1 MGARTLFQSPMA
13 NLLSSDQRQQLA
25 QQRPLWTPSADRMT
39 RQLVFRDF
47 VEAFGFMAQVA
58 LLAESKNHHPNWSNV
73 YNRVSIDLTTHDL
86 GGLSS
91 LDVELAAAI
100 DALLP
105 A

>member
-1 MGARTLFQSPMA
+1 MTVERLDATQMTA
-13 NLLSSDQRQQLA
+13 LA
-25 QQRPLWTPSADRMT
+25 TELPNWSVQGKRLH
-39 RQLVFRDF
+39 RDLQFKSF

-100 DALLP
+100 DGLLP

>member
-1 MGARTLFQSPMA
+1 MPVERLDAAQKSALSTTLPNWVVNGERLHRELQFKS
-13 NLLSSDQRQQLA
+13 
-25 QQRPLWTPSADRMT
+25 
-39 RQLVFRDF
+39 F

-91 LDVELAAAI
+91 LDVELASAI

>member
-1 MGARTLFQSPMA
+1 MPVERLDATQKSA
-13 NLLSSDQRQQLA
+13 LA
-25 QQRPLWTPSADRMT
+25 T
-39 RQLVFRDF
+39 RLPHWGVQEERLHRDLQFNSF

-86 GGLSS
+86 GGLSR
-91 LDVELAAAI
+91 LDVELATAI
-100 DALLP
+100 DGLLP

>member
-1 MGARTLFQSPMA
+1 MPVERLDAAQKSALSTTLP
-13 NLLSSDQRQQLA
+13 N
-25 QQRPLWTPSADRMT
+25 WVVNGDRLH
-39 RQLVFRDF
+39 RELQFKSF

-73 YNRVSIDLTTHDL
+73 YNRVSISLTTHDL

-91 LDVELAAAI
+91 LDVELASAI

>member
-1 MGARTLFQSPMA
+1 MPVERLDATQKSALSTLLPDWSVEGER
-13 NLLSSDQRQQLA
+13 LH
-25 QQRPLWTPSADRMT
+25 
-39 RQLVFRDF
+39 RDLKFNSF

-73 YNRVSIDLTTHDL
+73 YNRVSIELTTHDL

-100 DALLP
+100 EALLP

>member
-1 MGARTLFQSPMA
+1 MPVERLDAAEKSALSRT
-13 NLLSSDQRQQLA
+13 
-25 QQRPLWTPSADRMT
+25 RPNWVVNGDKLH
-39 RQLVFRDF
+39 RDLEFNSF

-58 LLAESKNHHPNWSNV
+58 LLAEYKNHHPNWSNV

-91 LDVELAAAI
+91 LDVELASAI

>member
-1 MGARTLFQSPMA
+1 MPVERLDAAQKSE
-13 NLLSSDQRQQLA
+13 LSKAL
-25 QQRPLWTPSADRMT
+25 PNWVVNGDR
-39 RQLVFRDF
+39 LHRDLQFNSF

-58 LLAESKNHHPNWSNV
+58 LLAESKNHHPNWNNV

>member
-1 MGARTLFQSPMA
+1 MTVARLDATQKSA
-13 NLLSSDQRQQLA
+13 LA
-25 QQRPLWTPSADRMT
+25 KELPDWSVQGERLH
-39 RQLVFRDF
+39 RDLQFNSF

-91 LDVELAAAI
+91 LDVELATAI
-100 DALLP
+100 DGLLP

>member
-1 MGARTLFQSPMA
+1 MTVERLDATQISALATELPNWRVQGARLH
-13 NLLSSDQRQQLA
+13 
-25 QQRPLWTPSADRMT
+25 
-39 RQLVFRDF
+39 RDLQFKSF

-86 GGLSS
+86 GGLSR
-91 LDVELAAAI
+91 LDVELATAI
-100 DALLP
+100 DGLLP

>member
-1 MGARTLFQSPMA
+1 MPVERLDAIQKSALSK
-13 NLLSSDQRQQLA
+13 LLPDWSVKGEWLH
-25 QQRPLWTPSADRMT
+25 
-39 RQLVFRDF
+39 RDLKFNNF
-47 VEAFGFMAQVA
+47 VEAFGFMAKVA

-100 DALLP
+100 EALLP

>member
-1 MGARTLFQSPMA
+1 MPVERLDAAQKSALSTTLP
-13 NLLSSDQRQQLA
+13 N
-25 QQRPLWTPSADRMT
+25 WVVNGDRLH
-39 RQLVFRDF
+39 RELQFKSF

-58 LLAESKNHHPNWSNV
+58 LLAASKNHHPNWSNV

-91 LDVELAAAI
+91 LDVELASAI
-100 DALLP
+100 DALLQ

>member
-1 MGARTLFQSPMA
+1 MPVERLDAAEKSALSTTLP
-13 NLLSSDQRQQLA
+13 NWVVNGDKLH
-25 QQRPLWTPSADRMT
+25 
-39 RQLVFRDF
+39 RDVEFNSF

-86 GGLSS
+86 GDLSS
-91 LDVELAAAI
+91 LDVELASAI

>member
-1 MGARTLFQSPMA
+1 MPVE
-13 NLLSSDQRQQLA
+13 LLDATQKSALA
-25 QQRPLWTPSADRMT
+25 T
-39 RQLVFRDF
+39 RLPHWSVQESRLHRDLQFNSF

-86 GGLSS
+86 GGLSR
-91 LDVELAAAI
+91 LDVELATAI
-100 DALLP
+100 DGLLP

>member
-1 MGARTLFQSPMA
+1 MPMERLDA
-13 NLLSSDQRQQLA
+13 TQMSALA
-25 QQRPLWTPSADRMT
+25 TELPNWRVQGERLH
-39 RQLVFRDF
+39 RDLQFESF

-91 LDVELAAAI
+91 LDVELATAI
-100 DALLP
+100 DGLLP

>member
-1 MGARTLFQSPMA
+1 MPVERLDAAEKSALSTTLP
-13 NLLSSDQRQQLA
+13 NWVVNGDKLH
-25 QQRPLWTPSADRMT
+25 
-39 RQLVFRDF
+39 RDVEFNSF

-86 GGLSS
+86 GSLSS
-91 LDVELAAAI
+91 LDVELASAI

>member
-1 MGARTLFQSPMA
+1 MPVERLDATQKSALSTTLP
-13 NLLSSDQRQQLA
+13 NWVVNGERLH
-25 QQRPLWTPSADRMT
+25 
-39 RQLVFRDF
+39 RDLEFNSF

-91 LDVELAAAI
+91 LDVELASAI

>member
-1 MGARTLFQSPMA
+1 MEEGFRAAMPVERLDAAPKSALSTTLP
-13 NLLSSDQRQQLA
+13 N
-25 QQRPLWTPSADRMT
+25 WVVNGDRLP
-39 RQLVFRDF
+39 RELQFKSF

-91 LDVELAAAI
+91 LDVELASAI

>member
-1 MGARTLFQSPMA
+1 MPVERLAAAQKSALSTTLP
-13 NLLSSDQRQQLA
+13 N
-25 QQRPLWTPSADRMT
+25 WVVNGDRLH
-39 RQLVFRDF
+39 RELQFKSF

-91 LDVELAAAI
+91 LDVELASAI